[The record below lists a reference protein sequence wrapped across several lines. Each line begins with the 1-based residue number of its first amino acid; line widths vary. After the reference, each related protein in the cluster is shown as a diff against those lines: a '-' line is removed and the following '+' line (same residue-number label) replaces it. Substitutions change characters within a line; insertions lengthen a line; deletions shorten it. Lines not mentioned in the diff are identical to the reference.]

1 MGFRSEEKVKMSIEE
16 YLALEAPDRY
26 DFSNDGAKKAY
37 HALNGFQNTYEKF
50 FVYMYK
56 TALALACYEEGK
68 AGVMILQRTKRNW

>member
-37 HALNGFQNTYEKF
+37 HALDGFQNTYEKF
-50 FVYMYK
+50 FVY
-56 TALALACYEEGK
+56 
-68 AGVMILQRTKRNW
+68 IS

>member
-1 MGFRSEEKVKMSIEE
+1 MSIEE

-50 FVYMYK
+50 FVYMSEK
-56 TALALACYEEGK
+56 ALALTCYEEGK